1 MRTRIVV
8 LSVILLCGLA
18 FHASA
23 QTPPPS
29 SNRPGATLLLPYF
42 EVDLD
47 NPQGMTTLFSVNN
60 SSATAILAHV
70 TVWSDMGIPVFAFN
84 VYMTGYDATPIN
96 MRDILNGTVPITA
109 SAGQDPG
116 DNSNPNTGISNKGI
130 FSQDINFASCSG
142 QLPYTGVP
150 ANYVSY
156 MRAALTGQASSFHA
170 GQCVAKNHGTP
181 TIARGYVTVDTVN
194 HCYIGFPSDF
204 IYQAPFAVMTA
215 QNVMFGEYSYVNPSL
230 DLAYGDN
237 LVSITGNQLDP
248 DFIPGNYT
256 FYGRFNNFTAAD
268 YREPLSTNFAAR
280 FVSPKDFKT
289 ADKARRRSV
298 LPPAT
303 ELVVWRDTK
312 VSNVNGFACGTTP
325 AWYPLSQE
333 DVTAFDEQ
341 ENAETPTFATAPF
354 PAATQRVTVNDSN
367 FALTASTGWLFLNLN
382 TVVPGGGVGLA
393 DPVAAQAW
401 VTILNRVQQ
410 GPNGGRYDV
419 GYRAVRMDSARAA
432 SHQVLIP

>member
-18 FHASA
+18 SYASA
-23 QTPPPS
+23 QTPPPI

-47 NPQGMTTLFSVNN
+47 NPEGTTTLFSVNN
-60 SSATAILAHV
+60 SSATAIMAHV
-70 TVWSDMGIPVFAFN
+70 TLWSDMGIPVFAFDI
-84 VYMTGYDATPIN
+84 YLTGYDAQPMNI
-96 MRDILNGTVPITA
+96 RDILEGTVPRTA

-116 DNSNPNTGISNKGI
+116 DSSSPLTGISNKGVL
-130 FSQDINFASCSG
+130 SQDINFASCNG
-142 QLPYTGVP
+142 TLPYPAVP
-150 ANYVSY
+150 ANYIAY

-170 GQCVAKNHGTP
+170 GQCVGKNHGTP
-181 TIARGYVTVDTVN
+181 TIARGYVTVDTSTQ
-194 HCYIGFPSDF
+194 CYLGFPSDPG
-204 IYQAPFAVMTA
+204 YQFVISQ
-215 QNVMFGEYSYVNPSL
+215 QNVMFGEYSYVNPSQ
-230 DLAYGDN
+230 DLSYGDTM
-237 LVSITGNQLDP
+237 VSITANQTDP
-248 DFIPGNYT
+248 DFVPGGYT
-256 FYGRFNNFTAAD
+256 FYGRFNGFTATD
-268 YREPLSTNFAAR
+268 YREPLATNFAAR

-289 ADKARRRSV
+289 VAKARRRAV

-325 AWYPLSQE
+325 GWYPLSQE

-341 ENAETPTFATAPF
+341 ENPETPTFSAAPF

-382 TVVPGGGVGLA
+382 TVVAGGGVGLS
-393 DPVAAQAW
+393 DPTAAQAW
-401 VTILNRVQQ
+401 VTVLNRVQQ

-419 GYRAVRMDSARAA
+419 GYRAVRMDSARAP
-432 SHQVLIP
+432 SHVVLIP